1 MNEIESSEKLSVNES
16 EGHILKPPL
25 SNQLDCSQGTKERQI
40 LHLLKTWETDHL
52 ASCQVLLYHFFPP
65 RFYFLLKFYN
75 LGILSFFF
83 FSHQKI
89 SFRKVRVKV
98 TIGDF
103 QSGYGAV

>member
-52 ASCQVLLYHFFPP
+52 ASCQVLLYHFFSPL
-65 RFYFLLKFYN
+65 FLLP
-75 LGILSFFF
+75 LEILQSGDSQLFFF
-83 FSHQKI
+83 PI
-89 SFRKVRVKV
+89 RK
-98 TIGDF
+98 
-103 QSGYGAV
+103 